1 MNPNMAMQDMSMMM
15 NTARRSNVTLVRAS
29 EFSQP
34 APAGHFLN
42 KFGQSERNFV
52 VGAVSDEGSVPQVM
66 ELMNGAATMVLTK
79 PDSLI
84 FKKMK
89 NESNP
94 MRRAEIVF
102 LSILNRQILAEER
115 DMLVKELEKGDKA
128 MPNLIW
134 ALLNTP
140 EFIFIK

>member
-1 MNPNMAMQDMSMMM
+1 
-15 NTARRSNVTLVRAS
+15 
-29 EFSQP
+29 
-34 APAGHFLN
+34 
-42 KFGQSERNFV
+42 
-52 VGAVSDEGSVPQVM
+52 M

-89 NESNP
+89 NVSQP
-94 MRRAEIVF
+94 MLRAEIAF
-102 LSILNRQILAEER
+102 LSILNRHILPEER
-115 DMLVKELEKGDKA
+115 TMLVQELEKGGQA

>member
-1 MNPNMAMQDMSMMM
+1 MANMQDMSMMM

-29 EFSQP
+29 ELSQP
-34 APAGHFLN
+34 APAGHLLR

-52 VGAVSDEGSVPQVM
+52 IGAASDEGSVPQVM

-89 NESNP
+89 NVSQP
-94 MRRAEIVF
+94 MLRAEIAF
-102 LSILNRQILAEER
+102 LSILNRHILPEER
-115 DMLVKELEKGDKA
+115 TMLVQELEKGGQA

>member
-1 MNPNMAMQDMSMMM
+1 MDNMQDMSMMM

-29 EFSQP
+29 ELSQP
-34 APAGHFLN
+34 APAGHLLR

-52 VGAVSDEGSVPQVM
+52 IGAASDEGSVPQVM

-89 NESNP
+89 NVSQP
-94 MRRAEIVF
+94 MLRAEIAF
-102 LSILNRQILAEER
+102 LSILNRHILPEER
-115 DMLVKELEKGDKA
+115 TMLVQELEKGGQA